1 MSTGESRQ
9 VAVKRG
15 VKIGDEAPAHDAGEH
30 GQHMDGIY
38 RYQRYI
44 YDATRKYYLLGR
56 DRMLDGLKPPPGG
69 TILEVGCGTG
79 RNLIL
84 AARRYPDAK
93 LYGFDISKEML
104 VTACASIERAGLS
117 DRITVVEGDATD
129 FTMLKLFGLPTA
141 DRVFISYSLSM
152 IPPWQAAIHEALKAL
167 GPGGELHVVDFGQQS
182 GWPKWFEKLIFA
194 WLKKFSVTPRDDL
207 EPELR
212 SAADAIGAKV
222 RFEKLYRDYARY
234 GVATVA
240 DD

>member
-1 MSTGESRQ
+1 MSAGESRESDH
-9 VAVKRG
+9 AAA
-15 VKIGDEAPAHDAGEH
+15 DH

-56 DRMLDGLKPPPGG
+56 DRMLDGLKPPAGG

-104 VTACASIERAGLS
+104 VTARASIQRAGLS
-117 DRITVVEGDATD
+117 DRIQVTEGDATE
-129 FTMLKLFGLPTA
+129 FTMLKLFGVPTA
-141 DRVFISYSLSM
+141 DRVFVSYSLSM
-152 IPPWQAAIHEALKAL
+152 IPPWQAAIREAVKAL
-167 GPGGELHVVDFGQQS
+167 GPNGELHVVDFGQQS
-182 GWPKWFEKLIFA
+182 GWPKWFEKLMFS
-194 WLKKFSVTPRDDL
+194 WLKKFSVHPRDDL
-207 EPELR
+207 EAELR
-212 SAADAIGAKV
+212 AAAEVTGASL

-234 GVATVA
+234 GVVSARA
-240 DD
+240 E